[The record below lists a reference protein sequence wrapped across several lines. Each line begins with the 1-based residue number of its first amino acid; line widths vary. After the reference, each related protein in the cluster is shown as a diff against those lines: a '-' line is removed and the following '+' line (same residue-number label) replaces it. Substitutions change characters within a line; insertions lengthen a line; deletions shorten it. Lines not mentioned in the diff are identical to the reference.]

1 MLRLLRPAS
10 RRAGAVRAA
19 LAAVPALVAWSGGPG
34 GMAARAQQ
42 IVAPPAIYPADTWQG
57 RSVATVR
64 VLDTLDSSVQVL
76 TIPVGQD
83 ATFRALTIHV
93 GACRDR
99 PATLT
104 PDAAGWLAVRDTR
117 QDGPGFNGWMLA
129 GEPFL
134 GVFQDP
140 IYAVRLVG
148 CAGDIV
154 APVPPP
160 LAALAA
166 AVAQQGDQAAPGTPV
181 PGTPASGTS
190 VPGAPVPGTSSGPGT
205 SGPQV
210 LTPPAATPVGQPAA
224 ASAPAV
230 PAVRFGG
237 APLSLSPPDE
247 DAPVPG
253 AAARPSGAVSA
264 GAAMQPAGR
273 PMPLPPPTPFATGYA
288 APPRSPPASSAPSA
302 SQAQPGQ
309 PQSLLPP

>member
-1 MLRLLRPAS
+1 MSRPAS
-10 RRAGAVRAA
+10 CRAVAFHVPVAAVLA
-19 LAAVPALVAWSGGPG
+19 LAAWGGP
-34 GMAARAQQ
+34 ARAQQ
-42 IVAPPAIYPADTWQG
+42 IVAPPAIYPTDTWQG

-117 QDGPGFNGWMLA
+117 QEGPGFNGWMLA

-140 IYAVRLVG
+140 VYAVRLIG
-148 CAGDIV
+148 CAGDMV

-166 AVAQQGDQAAPGTPV
+166 GAAGPGDRAAGVQVPV
-181 PGTPASGTS
+181 PQG
-190 VPGAPVPGTSSGPGT
+190 V
-205 SGPQV
+205 GPQGAGSQGV
-210 LTPPAATPVGQPAA
+210 GAPAATPSGPQPLPLIVPPGGQPAA
-224 ASAPAV
+224 MPPAPAAARPV
-230 PAVRFGG
+230 PPPGG

-247 DAPVPG
+247 SGPVAVPPPPPAAPAPPV
-253 AAARPSGAVSA
+253 AT
-264 GAAMQPAGR
+264 GR
-273 PMPLPPPTPFATGYA
+273 PMPLPPPVPFGADGTAG
-288 APPRSPPASSAPSA
+288 PSRSPPASVAVPA

>member
-1 MLRLLRPAS
+1 M
-10 RRAGAVRAA
+10 RATLAA
-19 LAAVPALVAWSGGPG
+19 LLVLAAWRGGPG
-34 GMAARAQQ
+34 GMAARAQE

-140 IYAVRLVG
+140 IYAVRLIG
-148 CAGDIV
+148 CAGDPV
-154 APVPPP
+154 APIPPP
-160 LAALAA
+160 LAGLAA
-166 AVAQQGDQAAPGTPV
+166 AATQPGDQPVAGAPGQNTP
-181 PGTPASGTS
+181 P
-190 VPGAPVPGTSSGPGT
+190 VPGAP
-205 SGPQV
+205 GPQV
-210 LTPPAATPVGQPAA
+210 PTVPAAPPTGQPAA
-224 ASAPAV
+224 ASAP
-230 PAVRFGG
+230 PAAAPAARFGG

-253 AAARPSGAVSA
+253 AARQPS
-264 GAAMQPAGR
+264 GAAMQRAGR
-273 PMPLPPPTPFATGYA
+273 PMALPPPVPFATGNV
-288 APPRSPPASSAPSA
+288 APSRSPPASTAPPA

>member
-1 MLRLLRPAS
+1 MRRCDWRLFRPVS
-10 RRAGAVRAA
+10 CRAVPFHAT
-19 LAAVPALVAWSGGPG
+19 LAAVMALGWGSFPAG
-34 GMAARAQQ
+34 AQE

-57 RSVATVR
+57 RTVATVR

-117 QDGPGFNGWMLA
+117 QDGPGFSGWMLA

-140 IYAVRLVG
+140 VYAVRLIG
-148 CAGDIV
+148 CAGDPV

-166 AVAQQGDQAAPGTPV
+166 ATTPPADQPV
-181 PGTPASGTS
+181 PGTQGADTPALVTPASATPASGAPA
-190 VPGAPVPGTSSGPGT
+190 PGA
-205 SGPQV
+205 QV
-210 LTPPAATPVGQPAA
+210 LTVPAAPSAGQPAVTP
-224 ASAPAV
+224 APARAAPV
-230 PAVRFGG
+230 AHLGG
-237 APLSLSPPDE
+237 APLALSPPDE
-247 DAPVPG
+247 SAPMPAVPQ
-253 AAARPSGAVSA
+253 PSGTA
-264 GAAMQPAGR
+264 GPSAGR
-273 PMPLPPPTPFATGYA
+273 PLPLPPPVPFATGTA
-288 APPRSPPASSAPSA
+288 APARPAPASIAPPP

>member
-1 MLRLLRPAS
+1 MLRLVRPVSGRAVALR
-10 RRAGAVRAA
+10 GA
-19 LAAVPALVAWSGGPG
+19 LAAVPALVAWCGGPG

-148 CAGDIV
+148 CAGDMV

-166 AVAQQGDQAAPGTPV
+166 SGSPV
-181 PGTPASGTS
+181 PGTPDSGTS

-210 LTPPAATPVGQPAA
+210 LTPPGTPPVGQPAA

-247 DAPVPG
+247 DAPASG
-253 AAARPSGAVSA
+253 AAARASGAVSA

-288 APPRSPPASSAPSA
+288 APPRSPPASSAPAA

>member
-1 MLRLLRPAS
+1 MLRLLRPVS
-10 RRAGAVRAA
+10 RRAGALRAA
-19 LAAVPALVAWSGGPG
+19 LAAVSALVAWSGGPG

-117 QDGPGFNGWMLA
+117 LDGPGFNGWMLA

-148 CAGDIV
+148 CAGDMV

-160 LAALAA
+160 LAGLAA
-166 AVAQQGDQAAPGTPV
+166 AETQPGDQPVPGTPV
-181 PGTPASGTS
+181 PGTSDQGTPS
-190 VPGAPVPGTSSGPGT
+190 VPGPA
-205 SGPQV
+205 GPQV
-210 LTPPAATPVGQPAA
+210 LTVPAAPPAGQPAA
-224 ASAPAV
+224 QPA
-230 PAVRFGG
+230 ARFGG

-247 DAPVPG
+247 DAPVSG
-253 AAARPSGAVSA
+253 AAPRPA
-264 GAAMQPAGR
+264 GAAMQPAGS
-273 PMPLPPPTPFATGYA
+273 PMPLPPPTPFATGNA
-288 APPRSPPASSAPSA
+288 APPRSPPASSAPTA

>member
-1 MLRLLRPAS
+1 MPFHAT
-10 RRAGAVRAA
+10 
-19 LAAVPALVAWSGGPG
+19 LAAVLALGWGSIPAG
-34 GMAARAQQ
+34 AQE
-42 IVAPPAIYPADTWQG
+42 IVPSPAIYPADTWQG
-57 RSVATVR
+57 RTVATVR

-117 QDGPGFNGWMLA
+117 QDGPGFSGWMLA

-140 IYAVRLVG
+140 VYAVRLIG
-148 CAGDIV
+148 CAGDAV

-166 AVAQQGDQAAPGTPV
+166 ATAPSDDQPV
-181 PGTPASGTS
+181 PGTQGADAPAPVTPASATPASGAPA
-190 VPGAPVPGTSSGPGT
+190 PGA
-205 SGPQV
+205 QV
-210 LTPPAATPVGQPAA
+210 LTVPAAPSAGQPAVTP
-224 ASAPAV
+224 APA
-230 PAVRFGG
+230 PAAPVAHLGG
-237 APLSLSPPDE
+237 APLALSPPDE
-247 DAPVPG
+247 SAPVP
-253 AAARPSGAVSA
+253 AAVPQPSGGTAPPV
-264 GAAMQPAGR
+264 GR
-273 PMPLPPPTPFATGYA
+273 PLPLPPPVPFETGAA
-288 APPRSPPASSAPSA
+288 APARPAPASSAPPA
-302 SQAQPGQ
+302 SQVQPGQ